1 MPGIRANRDQH
12 LYDDLITLKR
22 HLMTCRECKAARKAK
37 DATSMCIDGL
47 DLVVSAADKYDL
59 IISMRLEAHK
69 RSDWVVFACPD
80 LALHGKS
87 YPLTAEA
94 LCVVGVQG
102 SLL

>member
-22 HLMTCRECKAARKAK
+22 HLMTCRQCKAARKAGEPH
-37 DATSMCIDGL
+37 DMCKAGL
-47 DLVVSAADKYDL
+47 WVTMKAADKYDL

-69 RSDWVVFACPD
+69 RSDYVVFACPD

-94 LCVVGVQG
+94 LLVTGIQS
-102 SLL
+102 SLF